1 VDERASVTDDSQESF
16 LPESEPADSHRTA
29 GSSDKDRESEQHSDF
44 AQSVSP
50 PPAAS
55 SDGHKRKRNDDE
67 EDSGASKLAEPA
79 AEESS
84 SDDQETIDPFTMTGV
99 VSS

>member
-1 VDERASVTDDSQESF
+1 VDERAFVADNSQESS
-16 LPESEPADSHRTA
+16 LLESEPADSHRTA
-29 GSSDKDRESEQHSDF
+29 GSSNKDTQSEQHSDS

-50 PPAAS
+50 PHAAS
-55 SDGHKRKRNDDE
+55 PDGSKRKRNDDE
-67 EDSGASKLAEPA
+67 EDFGASKLAKPA

-84 SDDQETIDPFTMTGV
+84 SDDQEAFESFTMTGV